1 MEDPPEAHRVNGAGA
16 TVSHDG
22 MNMLNA
28 GMVPLLG
35 SDLLSSI
42 SSTLSDIVLLVD
54 VSGRIHAAS
63 SNPNHRSFGELPRW
77 NGTDIARVLD
87 TDSMAKLRDRLGSL
101 AAQARRGERLA
112 QVWCEVTHRLE
123 DGTSVPVR
131 YSLHWLNQ
139 DDRVLMLGRDQRPMI
154 EVQQQLVSAQIALER
169 DYETQREIDTR
180 YRLLMDVTSDAILLV
195 ATGTRRVVDVNHN
208 AAALL
213 GASRGDLIGSDLLA
227 EFDGPRQGELMDT
240 LAATAGSDLTAP
252 VEVQARRSQKR
263 LLIHPKVFRAAGE
276 RLVLCRLDEA
286 GAGTTGPGAPDP
298 LAANLR
304 QLFYKGVDGIV
315 FTDKDGLILSASES
329 FLNLTDTATLSAMR
343 GRSLADYLAR
353 GMVDLKVLLDN
364 ARRAGHLRMY
374 STKVT
379 TDFNSQVAVDIS
391 ATWLNDRTHP
401 VMALVVRDSSRSEAL
416 RSSISS
422 GDNNM
427 RNVLDLVGSSSL
439 KDIVAETTNVVEK
452 ICIETAVELTR
463 NNRVAA
469 AEMLGLS
476 RQSLYVKLRKYGLL
490 NRDED

>member
-1 MEDPPEAHRVNGAGA
+1 M

-22 MNMLNA
+22 TNTVNA
-28 GMVPLLG
+28 GMAPHVG
-35 SDLLSSI
+35 SELLSSI
-42 SSTLSDIVLLVD
+42 SSTLSDIVLVIET
-54 VSGRIHAAS
+54 SGRVQAAS
-63 SNPNHRSFGELPRW
+63 SNPNHRSFGDLQRW
-77 NGTDIARVLD
+77 ANLDIAHVLD
-87 TDSMAKLRDRLGSL
+87 PDSQLKLRERLNAL
-101 AAQARRGERLA
+101 AMQARRGERLA
-112 QVWCEVTHRLE
+112 QMWCEITHKLE
-123 DGTSVPVR
+123 DGTVVPVR
-131 YSLHWLNQ
+131 YSLHWLGQ
-139 DDRVLMLGRDQRPMI
+139 GDRVLMLGRDQRPMI

-213 GASRGDLIGSDLLA
+213 GAARADLIGSDILA
-227 EFDGPRQGELMDT
+227 EFEGPRQAELMDT
-240 LAATAGSDLTAP
+240 LASTAGSDLTAP

-263 LLIHPKVFRAAGE
+263 LQLHPKVFRAAGE

-286 GAGTTGPGAPDP
+286 GGGGSGTGAPDP
-298 LAANLR
+298 LAINLR
-304 QLFYKGVDGIV
+304 QLFYRGVDGIV
-315 FTDKDGLILSASES
+315 FTDKDGQILSASES
-329 FLNLTDTATLSAMR
+329 FLNLTDTATLSAIR

-353 GMVDLKVLLDN
+353 GSVDLKVLLDN

-391 ATWLNDRTHP
+391 ATWLDDRTHP
-401 VMALVVRDSSRSEAL
+401 VMALVVRDASRSEAL
-416 RSSISS
+416 RTNLSTS
-422 GDNNM
+422 DNNM

>member
-1 MEDPPEAHRVNGAGA
+1 
-16 TVSHDG
+16 
-22 MNMLNA
+22 MLNA
-28 GMVPLLG
+28 GMMPLLG
-35 SDLLSSI
+35 SDLLSGI
-42 SSTLSDIVLLVD
+42 ATTLSDIVLVIEL
-54 VSGRIHAAS
+54 SGRIQAAS

-77 NGTDIARVLD
+77 SGIEMSRLMDN
-87 TDSMAKLRDRLGSL
+87 DSWTKLRGRLESL
-101 AAQARRGERLA
+101 ATQARRGERA
-112 QVWCEVTHRLE
+112 TQMWCEVTHRLE
-123 DGTSVPVR
+123 DGTQVPVR
-131 YSLHWLNQ
+131 YSLHWLNEGE
-139 DDRVLMLGRDQRPMI
+139 RVLLLGRDQRPMI
-154 EVQQQLVSAQIALER
+154 EVQQQLVTAQIALER
-169 DYETQREIDTR
+169 DFETQREIDTR
-180 YRLLMDVTSDAILLV
+180 YRLLMDVTSDAILLI
-195 ATGTRRVVDVNHN
+195 ATGTRRVVDINHN

-213 GASRGDLIGSDLLA
+213 GASRGDLLGSDILA
-227 EFDGPRQGELMDT
+227 EFEGSRQSELMDA
-240 LAATAGSDLTAP
+240 LAAAAGSDLSTP

-263 LLIHPKVFRAAGE
+263 LQIQPKVFRAAGE

-286 GAGTTGPGAPDP
+286 GSGTNGGNAPDP

-304 QLFYKGVDGIV
+304 QLFYRGVDGIV

-329 FLNLTDTATLSAMR
+329 FLNLTDTATLSAIR
-343 GRSLADYLAR
+343 GRSLADFLAR
-353 GMVDLKVLLDN
+353 GTVDLKVLLDN

-379 TDFNSQVAVDIS
+379 TDFDGQVAVDIS
-391 ATWLNDRTHP
+391 ATWLNDRTNP
-401 VMALVVRDSSRSEAL
+401 VMALVVRDASRSEAL

>member
-1 MEDPPEAHRVNGAGA
+1 
-16 TVSHDG
+16 

-28 GMVPLLG
+28 GMMPLIG
-35 SDLLSSI
+35 SDLLSSVAA
-42 SSTLSDIVLLVD
+42 TLSDIVLVIE
-54 VSGRIHAAS
+54 VSGRITSAS

-77 NGTDIARVLD
+77 SGQDLAQTCEA
-87 TDSMAKLRDRLGSL
+87 DSLPKLRERLDAL
-101 AAQARRGERLA
+101 ASRGRRGERAA
-112 QVWCEVTHRLE
+112 QTWCEVTHRLE
-123 DGTSVPVR
+123 DGTRVPVR
-131 YSLHWLNQ
+131 YSLHWLN
-139 DDRVLMLGRDQRPMI
+139 DGDKVLMLGRDQRPMI

-169 DYETQREIDTR
+169 DFEAQREIDTR
-180 YRLLMDVTSDAILLV
+180 YRLLMDVTQDAILLV
-195 ATGTRRVVDVNHN
+195 ATGTRRVVDLNHN

-213 GASRGDLIGSDLLA
+213 GAARGDLVGSDLLS
-227 EFDGPRQGELMDT
+227 EFEGPRQSELMDT
-240 LAATAGSDLTAP
+240 LATTAGTDIAAP

-286 GAGTTGPGAPDP
+286 GSGQPGANTPDP

-304 QLFYKGVDGIV
+304 QLFYRGVDGIV
-315 FTDKDGLILSASES
+315 FTDKDGTILAASES
-329 FLNLTDTATLSAMR
+329 FLNLTDTSTLSAMR
-343 GRSLADYLAR
+343 GRSLGDYLAR
-353 GMVDLKVLLDN
+353 GTVDMKVLLDN

-379 TDFNSQVAVDIS
+379 TDFDGQVAVDIS
-391 ATWLNDRTHP
+391 ATWLNDRTNP
-401 VMALVVRDSSRSEAL
+401 VMALVVRDASRSEAL
-416 RSSISS
+416 RSTMTTTDS
-422 GDNNM
+422 NM

>member
-1 MEDPPEAHRVNGAGA
+1 ML
-16 TVSHDG
+16 TTG
-22 MNMLNA
+22 MM
-28 GMVPLLG
+28 PLLG
-35 SDLLSSI
+35 SDLLSSVA
-42 SSTLSDIVLLVD
+42 STLSDIILVIEP
-54 VSGRIHAAS
+54 SGRIVSGS

-77 NGTDIARVLD
+77 AGLD
-87 TDSMAKLRDRLGSL
+87 LAQVTEADSHAKLTERVEALV
-101 AAQARRGERLA
+101 AQVRRGERAA
-112 QVWCEVTHRLE
+112 QSWCEIIHRLE
-123 DGTSVPVR
+123 DGSRVPVR
-131 YSLHWLNQ
+131 YSLHWLA
-139 DDRVLMLGRDQRPMI
+139 DRDRVLMLGRDQRPMI

-169 DYETQREIDTR
+169 DYEAQREIDTR
-180 YRLLMDVTSDAILLV
+180 YRLLMDVTQDAILLV

-208 AAALL
+208 AAAML
-213 GASRGDLIGSDLLA
+213 GAARGDLVGADILSEL
-227 EFDGPRQGELMDT
+227 EGPRQSELMDT
-240 LAATAGSDLTAP
+240 LAVTAGSDLAAP

-263 LLIHPKVFRAAGE
+263 LLVHPKVFRAAGE

-286 GAGTTGPGAPDP
+286 GSGQNGANAPDP

-304 QLFYKGVDGIV
+304 QLFYRGVDGIV
-315 FTDKDGLILSASES
+315 FTDKDGVILSASES

-353 GMVDLKVLLDN
+353 GTVDLKVLLDN
-364 ARRAGHLRMY
+364 ARRAGHLRLY

-379 TDFNSQVAVDIS
+379 TDFDGQVAVDIS
-391 ATWLNDRTHP
+391 ATWLNDRTNP
-401 VMALVVRDSSRSEAL
+401 VMALVVRDASRSEAL
-416 RSSISS
+416 RSTMASTDS
-422 GDNNM
+422 NM

>member
-1 MEDPPEAHRVNGAGA
+1 MDDPAEAHRAIGSGV
-16 TVSHDG
+16 TVSHDA
-22 MNMLNA
+22 MNLINA
-28 GMVPLLG
+28 GMTPLLG
-35 SDLLSSI
+35 SDLVSSI
-42 SSTLSDIVLLVD
+42 SSALCDIVLVVELQ
-54 VSGRIHAAS
+54 GRVQAAS
-63 SNPNHRSFGELPRW
+63 ANPNQRSFGDLSRW
-77 NGTDIARVLD
+77 IGIDVANVLEP
-87 TDSMAKLRDRLGSL
+87 DSAMKLRDRLTAL
-101 AAQARRGERLA
+101 ATQAARGDRVAQA
-112 QVWCEVTHRLE
+112 WCELAHRLD
-123 DGTSVPVR
+123 DGTQIPVR

-139 DDRVLMLGRDQRPMI
+139 GDRVLMLGRDQRPMV

-180 YRLLMDVTSDAILLV
+180 YRLLMDVTNDAILLV

-213 GASRGDLIGSDLLA
+213 GAARADLIGSDILA
-227 EFDGPRQGELMDT
+227 EFEGPRQAELMDT
-240 LAATAGSDLTAP
+240 LASTAGSDLTAP

-263 LLIHPKVFRAAGE
+263 LFLHPKVFRAAGE
-276 RLVLCRLDEA
+276 RLVLCRLDMA
-286 GAGTTGPGAPDP
+286 GSVGNAAGTPDP

-304 QLFYKGVDGIV
+304 QLFYRGIDGIV
-315 FTDKDGLILSASES
+315 FTDKDGQILSASES
-329 FLNLTDTATLSAMR
+329 FLNLTDTATLSAIQ

-353 GMVDLKVLLDN
+353 GTVDLKVLLDN
-364 ARRAGHLRMY
+364 ARRAGHLRLY

-401 VMALVVRDSSRSEAL
+401 VMALVVRDASRSEAL
-416 RSSISS
+416 RTNLSTP
-422 GDNNM
+422 DNNM

>member
-1 MEDPPEAHRVNGAGA
+1 MDHPPEAPREIGAGVK
-16 TVSHDG
+16 VSHDG

-42 SSTLSDIVLLVD
+42 SSTLSDIVLVVD
-54 VSGRIHAAS
+54 LSCRIHAAAS
-63 SNPNHRSFGELPRW
+63 DPNHRSFGELPRW
-77 NGTDIARVLD
+77 AGTEMSRVLD
-87 TDSMAKLRDRLGSL
+87 GDSAIKLQDRLATLG
-101 AAQARRGERLA
+101 AMARRGERLA
-112 QVWCEVTHRLE
+112 QMWCEVTHRLE
-123 DGTSVPVR
+123 DGIEVPVR
-131 YSLHWLNQ
+131 YSMHWLGQ
-139 DDRVLMLGRDQRPMI
+139 GDRVLMLGRDQRPMI

-213 GASRGDLIGSDLLA
+213 GASRADLIGTDILS
-227 EFDGPRQGELMDT
+227 EFEGPRQGELMDT
-240 LAATAGSDLTAP
+240 LASTAGSDLSAP

-263 LLIHPKVFRAAGE
+263 LNLHPKVFRAAGE

-286 GAGTTGPGAPDP
+286 GGGSNGANAPDP
-298 LAANLR
+298 LATNLR

-315 FTDKDGLILSASES
+315 FTDKDGQILSASES

-343 GRSLADYLAR
+343 GRSLGDYLAR
-353 GMVDLKVLLDN
+353 GSVDLKVLLDN
-364 ARRAGHLRMY
+364 ARRAGNLRLY
-374 STKVT
+374 STKLT
-379 TDFNSQVAVDIS
+379 TDFNSQIAVDIS
-391 ATWLNDRTHP
+391 ATWLNDRTQP
-401 VMALVVRDSSRSEAL
+401 VMALVVRDASRSEAL
-416 RSSISS
+416 RSNLSTT
-422 GDNNM
+422 DNNM

>member
-1 MEDPPEAHRVNGAGA
+1 MDNTPEVQGVIGAGV

-22 MNMLNA
+22 MNA
-28 GMVPLLG
+28 LG
-35 SDLLSSI
+35 NEVAPHLASDLLSSV
-42 SSTLSDIVLLVD
+42 SSTLSDIVLVIEAP
-54 VSGRIHAAS
+54 GRIQSAS
-63 SNPNHRSFGELPRW
+63 SNPNHRSFGELQRW
-77 NGTDIARVLD
+77 VGSSLAQVLD
-87 TDSMAKLRDRLGSL
+87 ADSHLKLRDRLVALST
-101 AAQARRGERLA
+101 QARRGEMLA
-112 QVWCEVTHRLE
+112 QLWCEVTHKLE
-123 DGTSVPVR
+123 DGTAVPVR
-131 YSLHWLNQ
+131 YSLHWLGQ
-139 DDRVLMLGRDQRPMI
+139 GDKVLMLGRDQRPMI

-195 ATGTRRVVDVNHN
+195 ATGTRRVVDINHN

-213 GASRGDLIGSDLLA
+213 GAARADLIGSDILA
-227 EFDGPRQGELMDT
+227 EFEGPRQAELMDT
-240 LAATAGSDLTAP
+240 LAATAGSDVSAP

-263 LLIHPKVFRAAGE
+263 LQLHPKVFRAAGE

-286 GAGTTGPGAPDP
+286 GATTGTGAPDP
-298 LAANLR
+298 LAINLR
-304 QLFYKGVDGIV
+304 QLFYRGVDGIV
-315 FTDKDGLILSASES
+315 FTDKDGQILSASES
-329 FLNLTDTATLSAMR
+329 FLNLTDTATLSAIR

-353 GMVDLKVLLDN
+353 GTVDLKVLLDN

-391 ATWLNDRTHP
+391 ATWLDDRTHP
-401 VMALVVRDSSRSEAL
+401 VMALVVRDASRSEAL
-416 RSSISS
+416 RTNLSTS
-422 GDNNM
+422 DNNM

-490 NRDED
+490 NRDDD

>member
-1 MEDPPEAHRVNGAGA
+1 
-16 TVSHDG
+16 
-22 MNMLNA
+22 MLNA
-28 GMVPLLG
+28 GMMPLLG
-35 SDLLSSI
+35 SDLLSSVAA
-42 SSTLSDIVLLVD
+42 TLSDIVLVIE
-54 VSGRIHAAS
+54 VSGRIVSAS
-63 SNPNHRSFGELPRW
+63 SNPNQRSFGELPRW
-77 NGTDIARVLD
+77 SGLDIVQVSDPD
-87 TDSMAKLRDRLGSL
+87 TLPKLRERLDAL
-101 AAQARRGERLA
+101 AARARRGERAA
-112 QVWCEVTHRLE
+112 QTWCEVTHRLE
-123 DGTSVPVR
+123 DGTRVPVR
-131 YSLHWLNQ
+131 YSLHWLNER
-139 DDRVLMLGRDQRPMI
+139 DTVVMLGRDQRPMI

-169 DYETQREIDTR
+169 DFETQREIDTR
-180 YRLLMDVTSDAILLV
+180 YRLLMDVTQDAILLV

-213 GASRGDLIGSDLLA
+213 GAARGDLVGSDILL
-227 EFDGPRQGELMDT
+227 EFEGPRQSELMDT
-240 LAATAGSDLTAP
+240 LAASAGTDIANP

-286 GAGTTGPGAPDP
+286 GSGQSGTNAPDP

-315 FTDKDGLILSASES
+315 FTDKDGIILAASES
-329 FLNLTDTATLSAMR
+329 FLNLTDTSTLSAMR

-353 GMVDLKVLLDN
+353 GTVDLKVLLDN

-379 TDFNSQVAVDIS
+379 TDFDGQVAVDIS
-391 ATWLNDRTHP
+391 ATWLNDRTNP
-401 VMALVVRDSSRSEAL
+401 VMALVVRDASRSEAL
-416 RSSISS
+416 RSTMTTTDS
-422 GDNNM
+422 NM

>member
-1 MEDPPEAHRVNGAGA
+1 M
-16 TVSHDG
+16 SHDG

-28 GMVPLLG
+28 GMMPLLG
-35 SDLLSSI
+35 SDLLSSVAA
-42 SSTLSDIVLLVD
+42 TLSDIVLVIEL
-54 VSGRIHAAS
+54 SGRIVSAS

-77 NGTDIARVLD
+77 SGADMAQTCDA
-87 TDSMAKLRDRLGSL
+87 DSLPKLRERLDAL
-101 AAQARRGERLA
+101 ANRARRGERAA
-112 QVWCEVTHRLE
+112 QTWCEVTHRLE
-123 DGTSVPVR
+123 DGTRVPVR
-131 YSLHWLNQ
+131 YSLHWLN
-139 DDRVLMLGRDQRPMI
+139 DGDRVLMLGRDQRPMI

-169 DYETQREIDTR
+169 DFEAQREIDTR
-180 YRLLMDVTSDAILLV
+180 YRLLMDVTQDAILLV
-195 ATGTRRVVDVNHN
+195 ATGTRRVVDLNHN

-213 GASRGDLIGSDLLA
+213 GAARGDLVGSDLLS
-227 EFDGPRQGELMDT
+227 EFEGPRQSELMDT
-240 LAATAGSDLTAP
+240 LAATAGTDIAAP

-286 GAGTTGPGAPDP
+286 GSGQGGANAPDP

-304 QLFYKGVDGIV
+304 QLFYRGVDGIV
-315 FTDKDGLILSASES
+315 FTDKDGTILAASES
-329 FLNLTDTATLSAMR
+329 FLNLTDTSTLSAMR

-353 GMVDLKVLLDN
+353 GSVDLKVLLDN

-379 TDFNSQVAVDIS
+379 TDFDGQVAVDIS
-391 ATWLNDRTHP
+391 ATWLNDRTNP
-401 VMALVVRDSSRSEAL
+401 VMALVVRDASRSEAL
-416 RSSISS
+416 RSTMSTTDS
-422 GDNNM
+422 NM